1 MFNYVD
7 PVGRNFLESPLVAA
21 AFQAKIQGVYEQFA
35 RRSQSAFTW
44 LEAFQNLT
52 GGQTPQVPTVD
63 WLAFPLLA
71 TANDTAIDQ
80 DRFRWQDE
88 YVEWRTERTSGVL
101 TRVTFTTEFPEYFEA
116 CAEAGTTFLTQAVHD
131 VIPEANPTVVEL
143 FGPGGNPDSLPA
155 VARANRFR
163 NNLRNNPWNNGQQGI
178 LCLTQQ
184 FNTLGALFNLV
195 TECGVRKPQGSPE
208 DTCALVGG
216 ACGVGRSSDPNVC
229 TAAQR
234 AVRNN
239 LAVTLQD
246 PAGVRI
252 LRLEGVWQMN
262 GHQLDVNDPAQ
273 NQGIWVVSRNGRRG
287 VLTVSNG
294 LTLDGNTITSGTQVS
309 RKLRV
314 VATLL
319 ATPEATL
326 PDWARRGNEA
336 TSRGPGN

>member
-184 FNTLGALFNLV
+184 FNTFGALFNLV

-216 ACGVGRSSDPNVC
+216 ACGPGRSSDPNVC

-239 LAVTLQD
+239 LAVTLQPTSSARYSKRWTLAKNSRTECKRTSSVCSNNW
-246 PAGVRI
+246 PATSV
-252 LRLEGVWQMN
+252 
-262 GHQLDVNDPAQ
+262 QLN
-273 NQGIWVVSRNGRRG
+273 W
-287 VLTVSNG
+287 
-294 LTLDGNTITSGTQVS
+294 SGCTKFSWNADRPCYSTQCC
-309 RKLRV
+309 
-314 VATLL
+314 ATLMRPGGGCCYHGQL
-319 ATPEATL
+319 
-326 PDWARRGNEA
+326 RGA
-336 TSRGPGN
+336 VPIRP